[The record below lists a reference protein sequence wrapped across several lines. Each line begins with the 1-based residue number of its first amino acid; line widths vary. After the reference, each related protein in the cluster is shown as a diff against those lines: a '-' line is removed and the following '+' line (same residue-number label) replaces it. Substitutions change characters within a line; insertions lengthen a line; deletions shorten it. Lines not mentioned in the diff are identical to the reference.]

1 MDKNLKKDKKKDE
14 EEVLDEVL
22 EEKDE
27 IKNEEKV
34 ESQFENKINDLEEQ
48 LKRAVADYRN
58 LERRGLEERVEARK
72 YANKHLIEALL
83 PAFDTLFLAGKY
95 TKDESVR
102 LTINRILEILKENG
116 IEKIGTEKVQYNAE
130 TMEAV
135 EIVEGNENEVEVND
149 KEGGKVDVEGE
160 EKWNIRN
167 KVNQNDH
174 QILNPDANSNS
185 DNHLDNNSANS
196 FNIDD
201 EINTDG
207 SRTLDPDLQHALN
220 LLTMDPTQLLTAV
233 KERKY
238 IF

>member
-1 MDKNLKKDKKKDE
+1 MFISIEDLCGVSQKEVGRRDGE
-14 EEVLDEVL
+14 ENK
-22 EEKDE
+22 EKDE
-27 IKNEEKV
+27 KEIEDREEK
-34 ESQFENKINDLEEQ
+34 EKGKE
-48 LKRAVADYRN
+48 KR
-58 LERRGLEERVEARK
+58 
-72 YANKHLIEALL
+72 
-83 PAFDTLFLAGKY
+83 
-95 TKDESVR
+95 
-102 LTINRILEILKENG
+102 
-116 IEKIGTEKVQYNAE
+116 
-130 TMEAV
+130 
-135 EIVEGNENEVEVND
+135 NENEVEVNE

-167 KVNQNDH
+167 KVNQNDL

-201 EINTDG
+201 EINTDE
-207 SRTLDPDLQHALN
+207 SRTSDPDLQHALN